1 MFQYEMEL
9 FENKA
14 ACQTPLECQYHVDV
28 KALKKAKGRRN
39 RRIFTYT
46 DHDRYTNSLPF
57 NQLVRSPISLSAS
70 VSQVERGCHQYSK
83 SFVDTN
89 ADLNIFSSSF
99 FLI

>member
-1 MFQYEMEL
+1 MEL

-14 ACQTPLECQYHVDV
+14 ACQTPLECQYHLDV

-57 NQLVRSPISLSAS
+57 DQLVRPQISSSAS
-70 VSQVERGCHQYSK
+70 VSHVERVCHQYSK
-83 SFVDTN
+83 PSVKQMQ
-89 ADLNIFSSSF
+89 IEKYFSSSF